1 MSIYILGDFIKACK
15 ILDIEPT
22 WERLNQKLTITLQ
35 KELVDMINSYEKL
48 EEWARAS
55 KSIAV

>member
-1 MSIYILGDFIKACK
+1 MSIYVLEDFIKVYKA
-15 ILDIEPT
+15 LDIEPT

>member
-1 MSIYILGDFIKACK
+1 MSIYVLEDFIKVCK
-15 ILDIEPT
+15 ELDIEPT

-48 EEWARAS
+48 EE
-55 KSIAV
+55 